1 MTTNNKI
8 NMSKINILLADD
20 HKIVRDGI
28 ISLLSD
34 EKEFKIVAEAEN
46 GLQVLKILKQEKI
59 DIIIMDISMPEMN
72 GIECTKKIKEIYP
85 EIHILILSMY
95 NEEQYINEAFQSG
108 ASGYI
113 LKNSGKKEL
122 INALKNVFSGKPYY
136 SPEVTQTYIQSHV
149 KPINKESDITNI
161 LNELTSRE
169 IEILELIVNEFSN
182 QEIAEKLFISIRT
195 VDAHRRN
202 LINKIGVKNTAG
214 LVKFVI
220 SNNIFKEH
228 S

>member
-1 MTTNNKI
+1 
-8 NMSKINILLADD
+8 MSKINILIADD

-34 EKEFKIVAEAEN
+34 EKEFNIVAEAEN
-46 GLQVLKILKQEKI
+46 GIKVLNILEQEKI

-85 EIHILILSMY
+85 EIRILILSMY
-95 NEEQYINEAFQSG
+95 NEEQYVNEVIKSG

-113 LKNSGKKEL
+113 LKNSGKEEL
-122 INALKNVFSGKPYY
+122 INALKTIISKKPYY
-136 SPEVTQTYIQSHV
+136 SPEVTQTYIKSLV
-149 KPINKESDITNI
+149 KPDNKKSDINNVI
-161 LNELTSRE
+161 NDLTSRE

-182 QEIAEKLFISIRT
+182 QEIAEKLFISVRT

-202 LINKIGVKNTAG
+202 MLNKIGVKNTAG
-214 LVKFVI
+214 LVKFAI
-220 SNNIFKEH
+220 SNKLFKED

>member
-1 MTTNNKI
+1 MPN
-8 NMSKINILLADD
+8 INILLADD

-46 GLQVLKILKQEKI
+46 GIQVLNILKQEKI

-72 GIECTKKIKEIYP
+72 GIECTKKIKQTYP
-85 EIHILILSMY
+85 EIHILMLSMH
-95 NEEQYINEAFQSG
+95 NEEHYVNEVFKSG

-113 LKNSGKKEL
+113 LKNSGKEEL
-122 INALKNVFSGKPYY
+122 INAMKTVFSGKPYY
-136 SPEVTQTYIQSHV
+136 SPEVTQTYLESLV
-149 KPINKESDITNI
+149 KPGNKKPDIKNVI
-161 LNELTSRE
+161 NELTSRE
-169 IEILELIVNEFSN
+169 IEILELIVSEFSN

-202 LINKIGVKNTAG
+202 LLNKIGVKNTAG
-214 LVKFVI
+214 LVKFAI
-220 SNNIFKEH
+220 SNKLFRED
-228 S
+228 